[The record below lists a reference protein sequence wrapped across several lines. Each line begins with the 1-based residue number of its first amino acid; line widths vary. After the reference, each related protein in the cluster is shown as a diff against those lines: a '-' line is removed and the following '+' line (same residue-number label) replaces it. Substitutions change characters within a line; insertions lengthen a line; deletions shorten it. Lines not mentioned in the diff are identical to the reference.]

1 MRRLVV
7 LGISATLVFPVPAA
21 LAVAVVITT
30 LATGTAAA
38 CGPVLVG
45 VPASLTARTSTGVE
59 VHLDDRQLAHAA
71 TIVEVGSTTGGVGRD
86 GIVVALMAALTE
98 SRLRMLTNTG
108 AHLESAR
115 FPNDG
120 NGSDRDS
127 LGLFQMRPS
136 TGWGSVAELMD
147 PEYQASAF
155 FGGPTGPNHGSPR
168 GLLDLPDWGSL
179 SKGAAAQAVEVS
191 AYPDRYA
198 AYEPVAWAILDA
210 LTLPTPS
217 GIQPAASPAL
227 LLPAATA
234 GPSPVAAEPHRPAGT
249 LSRLVFPLPDGT
261 GTRTSGFGHRVHPVY
276 GTAMLHAGTDYAAAS
291 GTPVLALAD
300 GVVVDVLHNARGGNI
315 VVLDHEIDGQ
325 KVATAYAHLLD
336 GSVVVQEGEPVAAG
350 QQIGAVGATGA
361 AAGAHLHLEI
371 HPGGFAQPA
380 VDPEPWLAVHEPQNL
395 SEPAVAA
402 CTTGDPR

>member
-1 MRRLVV
+1 MRRLVL
-7 LGISATLVFPVPAA
+7 LGISATLVLPVAAA

-30 LATGTAAA
+30 LATRTAAA
-38 CGPVLVG
+38 CGPGLVG

-59 VHLDDRQLAHAA
+59 VHLDGRQLAHAA
-71 TIVEVGSTTGGVGRD
+71 TIVEVGSTTDGVGRD
-86 GIVVALMAALTE
+86 GIIVALMAALTE
-98 SRLRMLTNTG
+98 SQLRMLTNTG
-108 AHLESAR
+108 AYPESAR

-120 NGSDRDS
+120 NGSDHDS
-127 LGLFQMRPS
+127 LGLFQMRPT

-191 AYPDRYA
+191 AHPDRYA
-198 AYEPVAWAILDA
+198 AYEPVAEAILGA
-210 LTLPTPS
+210 LTPPTPS
-217 GIQPAASPAL
+217 GIQPAATTAL
-227 LLPAATA
+227 LPHAATA
-234 GPSPVAAEPHRPAGT
+234 SPSPVAAEPRQPVTA
-249 LSRLVFPLPDGT
+249 SRLVFPLPDGT
-261 GTRTSGFGHRVHPVY
+261 WTRTSGFGHRVHPVY

-291 GTPVLALAD
+291 GSPVLALAD
-300 GVVVDVLHNARGGNI
+300 GVVADVLHNARGGNI
-315 VVLDHEIDGQ
+315 VVLDHEIDG
-325 KVATAYAHLLD
+325 KTVATAYAHLLE

-395 SEPAVAA
+395 TEPAMAA
-402 CTTGDPR
+402 CTTGGSP